1 MRPFFC
7 WWLVAA
13 TALRNRRFLVRNAT
27 LPSYGAGSL
36 CGGSVLTLSAPAR
49 LCPCSG
55 IANAT
60 AAASPLAVKVGLAP
74 CALAAPPVCAGLQ
87 CSLVCKTSSLAATE
101 TTIVDVNVSL
111 NGQSAAIGKFMYSK
125 NMTPIIES
133 FGPTAGQGGDMLH
146 VVGYGLQG
154 SELRIGDN
162 LLTKRF
168 GDGLMAQAVVPLLP
182 PGEKALTVHSPY
194 GDACALEGSPPLTFN
209 ALVNVQSVEHGRGG
223 MGGGGELTV
232 VGQGLKGAAAK
243 VCESPCVV
251 QSITPEPRSVHA
263 GDKASLPVEPAV
275 HCDLTVEAAGQ
286 TVVFRDAWEFVRELT
301 PTVRSTELD
310 ADNVLTVNGD
320 GLVGATSITV
330 AGTKCTTRI
339 VRDDYLKCELP
350 KAGPKEGKVEVFVFK
365 KGYALPVHSGADILT
380 RPTVPPRVVGVGE
393 LKPFSAF
400 TSTLCRPD
408 LVSTDCPPGWA
419 CCGIQELEK
428 GFGRC
433 AVSCTISKGTF
444 LSRKSL
450 LPVTTAPPLI
460 PPPPRP
466 AGRRI
471 FLPWGARF
479 GLSSSPLYFQGA
491 CSSQPF

>member
-1 MRPFFC
+1 
-7 WWLVAA
+7 
-13 TALRNRRFLVRNAT
+13 
-27 LPSYGAGSL
+27 
-36 CGGSVLTLSAPAR
+36 
-49 LCPCSG
+49 
-55 IANAT
+55 
-60 AAASPLAVKVGLAP
+60 
-74 CALAAPPVCAGLQ
+74 
-87 CSLVCKTSSLAATE
+87 LVCKTSSLATTD
-101 TTIVDVNVSL
+101 TTIVDVNVSF
-111 NGQSAAIGKFMYSK
+111 NGQEAAIGKFTYSR
-125 NMTPIIES
+125 NMTPVIES
-133 FGPTAGQGGDMLH
+133 FGPTAGQGGDMVH

-154 SELRIGDN
+154 SELRIGGN

-209 ALVNVQSVEHGRGG
+209 ALVNVQSVEQGKGG

-232 VGQGLKGAAAK
+232 VGQGLQGSTAK

-263 GDKASLPVEPAV
+263 GEDFEALRCQVTAFSHAADKASLPVEPSV
-275 HCDLTVEAAGQ
+275 LCDLTVEAAGQ
-286 TVVFRDAWEFVRELT
+286 KVIYRNAWEFVRDLT

-310 ADNVLTVNGD
+310 SENVLTVNGD
-320 GLVGATSITV
+320 GFVGAMSITV

-350 KAGPKEGKVEVFVFK
+350 KNGPKEGKVEVFVND
-365 KGYALPVHSGADILT
+365 KGYALPVSSGANILT

-400 TSTLCRPD
+400 TSTLCRPA

-419 CCGIQELEK
+419 CCGVQELNEA
-428 GFGRC
+428 FGRC
-433 AVSCTISKGTF
+433 AASCAISPGTF

-450 LPVTTAPPLI
+450 LPVTTAPPAL
-460 PPPPRP
+460 P
-466 AGRRI
+466 A
-471 FLPWGARF
+471 LPA
-479 GLSSSPLYFQGA
+479 
-491 CSSQPF
+491 

>member
-1 MRPFFC
+1 MRPFFW
-7 WWLVAA
+7 WWLAA
-13 TALRNRRFLVRNAT
+13 TALRNQRFLVRNAT

-36 CGGSVLTLSAPAR
+36 CGGSVLSLSAPAR
-49 LCPCSG
+49 LCPCSI

-60 AAASPLAVKVGLAP
+60 QVSTVAVKVGLAP
-74 CALAAPPVCAGLQ
+74 CALAGPPVCAGLQ
-87 CSLVCKTSSLAATE
+87 CSLVCKTTSLAATD
-101 TTIVDVNVSL
+101 TTVVDVNVSF
-111 NGQSAAIGKFMYSK
+111 NGQEAAIGKFTYSK
-125 NMTPIIES
+125 NMTPVIES

-154 SELRIGDN
+154 SELLLGGN

-209 ALVNVQSVEHGRGG
+209 ALVNIQSVEHGRGG
-223 MGGGGELTV
+223 MGGGLELTV
-232 VGQGLKGAAAK
+232 VGQGLQGVTAK

-263 GDKASLPVEPAV
+263 GEDFQALRCKVTQFSHAADKASLPVEPAV

-286 TVVFRDAWEFVRELT
+286 TVIYRDAWEFVRDLT

-310 ADNVLTVNGD
+310 ADSVLTVNGD

-330 AGTKCTTRI
+330 AGIKCTTRI

-350 KAGPKEGKVEVFVFK
+350 KDGPKEGKVEVFVFE
-365 KGYALPVHSGADILT
+365 KGFALPVHPGANIITL
-380 RPTVPPRVVGVGE
+380 PTVPPRVVGVGD

-400 TSTLCRPD
+400 TSTMCREE
-408 LVSTDCPPGWA
+408 LVASDCPPGWA
-419 CCGIQELEK
+419 CCGIKELEK

-433 AVSCTISKGTF
+433 AVTCTISPGTF
-444 LSRKSL
+444 LSRRSL
-450 LPVTTAPPLI
+450 LPVTTAPP
-460 PPPPRP
+460 
-466 AGRRI
+466 A
-471 FLPWGARF
+471 LPGA
-479 GLSSSPLYFQGA
+479 
-491 CSSQPF
+491 